1 MNLHYQKK
9 KKKRRRRKENET
21 KEFNFFFLYKTGVDE
36 YRRQPCKFGPNRM
49 GLVIPH

>member
-1 MNLHYQKK
+1 MNIKIAENLKEK
-9 KKKRRRRKENET
+9 RKKKRN
-21 KEFNFFFLYKTGVDE
+21 NSIIFFLYETGVDE

>member
-1 MNLHYQKK
+1 MKPKNSI
-9 KKKRRRRKENET
+9 
-21 KEFNFFFLYKTGVDE
+21 FFFLYKTGVDE